1 MQLEFVKV
9 NPVENM
15 TVFILDEV
23 EKSKHIEIA
32 KKLMDYSNL
41 YAEQVGF
48 VEKMKTGD
56 DNIAVR
62 LQMMGGE
69 FCGNATRSL
78 AALLVHYDHKSIKN
92 IGNNYYVDVETSGLE
107 KVLRCTVQKLN
118 DFTYMSKIAMP
129 LPSEIPTE
137 LLLILEEDKLK
148 FYRVDFD
155 GISHFI
161 IDIKTVKDKD
171 SIFKLI
177 KNHMEGEDYDA
188 FGIMFYDFDT
198 DFLTPLVYVKATD
211 SLFWERSCASGT
223 SAVASALSY
232 IYSKELNLDISQPGG
247 VLSIQTRLKYGVISD
262 ISLNGKVEIVARG
275 TVNV

>member
-23 EKSKHIEIA
+23 EKTKHIEIA
-32 KKLMDYSNL
+32 KKLMDYSSL

-48 VEKMKTGD
+48 VEKMKIED

-78 AALLVHYDHKSIKN
+78 AALLVHYDHKSIRN
-92 IGNNYYVDVETSGLE
+92 IGNNYYVDIEASGLE
-107 KVLRCTVQKLN
+107 KVLRCTVQKLD
-118 DFTYMSKIAMP
+118 DFRDMSKIAMP

-137 LLLILEEDKLK
+137 LLLEDRYKL
-148 FYRVDFD
+148 YRVDFD

-161 IDIKTVKDKD
+161 IDIKSVQDKDYIFKIVKD
-171 SIFKLI
+171 F
-177 KNHMEGEDYDA
+177 MESEIYDA

-223 SAVASALSY
+223 SAVGSALSY
-232 IYSKELNLDISQPGG
+232 IYSKELDLDVFQPGG
-247 VLSIQTRLKYGVISD
+247 VLNIQTRLKYGVISD
-262 ISLNGKVEIVARG
+262 INLNGKVEIVARG
-275 TVNV
+275 LVNV

>member
-23 EKSKHIEIA
+23 EKANHIEIA

-48 VEKMKTGD
+48 VEKMKTDD

-78 AALLVHYDHKSIKN
+78 AALLVHYDHKSIRN
-92 IGNNYYVDVETSGLE
+92 IGDNYYVDVETSGLE
-107 KVLRCTVQKLN
+107 KVLRCTVQKLD

-129 LPSEIPTE
+129 LPSEMPTE
-137 LLLILEEDKLK
+137 LLLDDKYKL
-148 FYRVDFD
+148 YRVDFD

-161 IDIKTVKDKD
+161 IDVKTVEDKNH
-171 SIFKLI
+171 IFNLI
-177 KNHMEGEDYDA
+177 KNYIDSENYDA

-223 SAVASALSY
+223 SAVGAALSY

-262 ISLNGKVEIVARG
+262 INLNGKVEIVARG

>member
-32 KKLMDYSNL
+32 KKIMSYSNL
-41 YAEQVGF
+41 CAEQVGF
-48 VEKMKTGD
+48 VEKMKADD

-69 FCGNATRSL
+69 FCANATRSL
-78 AALLVHYDHKSIKN
+78 AALLVHYEHKSIKN
-92 IGNNYYVDVETSGLE
+92 IGNNYYVDVEASGLE
-107 KVLRCTVQKLN
+107 KNLRCTVQKTG
-118 DFTYMSKIAMP
+118 DFTYMSKVALP

-137 LLLILEEDKLK
+137 LLLEDKFKL
-148 FYRVDFD
+148 YRVDFD

-161 IDIKTVKDKD
+161 IDIKTVNDKD
-171 SIFKLI
+171 YIFKLI
-177 KNHMEGEDYDA
+177 KYYMEGEDYEA
-188 FGIMFYDFDT
+188 FGIMFYDFDI
-198 DFLTPLVYVKATD
+198 DYLTPLVYVKATD

-223 SAVASALSY
+223 SAIGSTLSY
-232 IYSKELNLDISQPGG
+232 IYSKEVDLDVSQPGG
-247 VLSIQTRLKYGVISD
+247 ILNIQTRLKYGVISD
-262 ISLNGKVEIVARG
+262 ISLKGKVEIVARG
-275 TVNV
+275 IVNI

>member
-48 VEKMKTGD
+48 VEKMKSED

-78 AALLVHYDHKSIKN
+78 AALFVYYDHKSIKN
-92 IGNNYYVDVETSGLE
+92 IGNN
-107 KVLRCTVQKLN
+107 
-118 DFTYMSKIAMP
+118 
-129 LPSEIPTE
+129 
-137 LLLILEEDKLK
+137 
-148 FYRVDFD
+148 
-155 GISHFI
+155 
-161 IDIKTVKDKD
+161 
-171 SIFKLI
+171 
-177 KNHMEGEDYDA
+177 
-188 FGIMFYDFDT
+188 
-198 DFLTPLVYVKATD
+198 
-211 SLFWERSCASGT
+211 
-223 SAVASALSY
+223 
-232 IYSKELNLDISQPGG
+232 
-247 VLSIQTRLKYGVISD
+247 
-262 ISLNGKVEIVARG
+262 
-275 TVNV
+275 